1 MKNNLKDP
9 VIQVEYKNPEK
20 PKLSK
25 SEIFG
30 LLQNDRRRNTIE
42 LLKTYGSQSPR
53 FISEEIARLE
63 SGMEEPSSNI
73 RKSIY
78 VSLHQTHLPK
88 MENMGILIYDRKT
101 DEVKLTSAINDF
113 DIYLETVK
121 KGDISWGQYYLGL
134 SIFFLMGSMGIV
146 AGIITWISTAQW
158 MIFINIVF
166 VVSAAA
172 HVRQMKSVNE
182 KKVKDS

>member
-1 MKNNLKDP
+1 MKNDLKDP

-63 SGMEEPSSNI
+63 SGIEEPSSNI

-101 DEVKLTSAINDF
+101 DEIKLTSAINDF

-121 KGDISWGQYYLGL
+121 KGDISWGQYYMGL
-134 SIFFLMGSMGIV
+134 SIFFLVGSMGIV

-172 HVRQMKSVNE
+172 HVRQMNSVNE
-182 KKVKDS
+182 KKVPDS